1 MRTPGHQDRRREQD
15 VTDSHHTTLRTVAS
29 QRRGGGPVLRVFA
42 PVLLGLVVLSIW
54 QLLTAGGRILPTL
67 LPSPAAV
74 FTRFADDLAA
84 GQLLT
89 LTGTTL
95 VEALLG
101 SLLAAVIAL
110 PLGYLIA
117 HWRVFDAAV
126 SPYLAA
132 SQAIPAVAVAPL
144 LVIWVGY
151 GLLPIMLLC
160 ALLVFF
166 PVVLSTV
173 LGIRGIR
180 RELIEAAE
188 LDGAAGVR
196 MLRHIE
202 WPLALRAVL
211 TGIRN
216 GFTLS
221 ITGAVVGELVMGG
234 NGLGMLLSVQASTVD
249 TTGLFATLLM
259 LCLLAVAIYLLLV
272 AIEWASDPLRDPRRP
287 RTTARPKETA

>member
-1 MRTPGHQDRRREQD
+1 MADTDRTARRFAAPR
-15 VTDSHHTTLRTVAS
+15 SRL
-29 QRRGGGPVLRVFA
+29 GGPALRALA
-42 PVLLGLVVLSIW
+42 PIVLGLVVLLAW
-54 QLLTAGGRILPTL
+54 QLTVLSGRVLPTL
-67 LPSPAAV
+67 LPGPGAV
-74 FTRFADDLAA
+74 FSRFLDELGT
-84 GQLLT
+84 GQLFA
-89 LTGTTL
+89 LTGVTL
-95 VEALLG
+95 LEALLG
-101 SLLAAVIAL
+101 SVLAAAIAL

-117 HWRVFDAAV
+117 HVRVFDAAV

-151 GLLPIMLLC
+151 GLLPIVLLC

-173 LGIRGIR
+173 LGIRGVR

-188 LDGAAGVR
+188 LDGAGGLR
-196 MLRHIE
+196 MLHHIE
-202 WPLALRAVL
+202 APLARRAVL

-234 NGLGMLLSVQASTVD
+234 NGLGMLLSVQASTAD
-249 TTGLFATLLM
+249 TTGLFATLVM
-259 LCLLAVAIYLLLV
+259 LCLLAVGIYLVLV
-272 AIEWASDPLRDPRRP
+272 AIEWGADPLRSP
-287 RTTARPKETA
+287 RTTTRSKESA

>member
-1 MRTPGHQDRRREQD
+1 MADTDRTRTRITASTPRR
-15 VTDSHHTTLRTVAS
+15 
-29 QRRGGGPVLRVFA
+29 GGPVLRVLA
-42 PVLLGLVVLSIW
+42 PIVLGLAVLLLWSLI
-54 QLLTAGGRILPTL
+54 TATGSVPPTL
-67 LPSPAAV
+67 LPSPGAV
-74 FTRFADDLAA
+74 FTRFAADLT
-84 GQLLT
+84 GGPLLA
-89 LTGTTL
+89 LTGTTV
-95 VEALLG
+95 VEAILG
-101 SLLAAVIAL
+101 SLLAAAIGL

-166 PVVLSTV
+166 PVVLATV
-173 LGIRGIR
+173 LGVRGIR

-188 LDGAAGVR
+188 LDGAAGAR

-234 NGLGMLLSVQASTVD
+234 NGLGMLLSVQSSTVD

-272 AIEWASDPLRDPRRP
+272 LIEWASDPLRDPRAT
-287 RTTARPKETA
+287 RTITRLKESS